1 MRLRLLMNLA
11 EIPQRRVNE
20 FIAIAA
26 QAAAV
31 KPDIF
36 RFCIKIAARRV
47 QQPASSNHN
56 DRKSH
61 RNP

>member
-1 MRLRLLMNLA
+1 MNLA

-36 RFCIKIAARRV
+36 WFCIKITDVECNSQLVAAVMTESLIVILER
-47 QQPASSNHN
+47 
-56 DRKSH
+56 
-61 RNP
+61 